1 MMSATF
7 ERPSEAGNQGQSAS
21 DTVDRTFSTGD
32 TCRLSL
38 DNPRGSVRVTAWDRP
53 EVHLVAT
60 KRLDASRGRFLAT
73 RVETRQDG
81 DAITIQTILDPS
93 DSYADR
99 VGLSGVAAEVVR
111 AFTDLLGANGSP
123 TEVDYDV
130 HVPKQSTI
138 DLKGVSSKLEVAGT
152 SGPLRVRVVSGSID
166 TQSVT
171 GSLDLGTV
179 SGEIDVRGVD
189 GQIRSESVSGSL
201 RVDGRLASLRAKT
214 VSGEIEVTG
223 SLAPDGSI
231 ELASVSGS
239 ASLQIPALTKATIT
253 LRGLSGDVQCDLPVT
268 VDRNHRG
275 PGIREWS
282 GRLNGGGSPIALRT
296 VSGSLR
302 LTALPVA
309 TGFESTP
316 ASSADSATTESASV
330 VAEPAEGTNQVDSTS
345 DGSEPA
351 TANEPTEMQILQALE
366 RGEVNVDEALR
377 RIDALRAQTS

>member
-1 MMSATF
+1 MSATF
-7 ERPSEAGNQGQSAS
+7 ERPSESGNQDQPTT
-21 DTVDRTFSTGD
+21 DPVDRTFDTGA
-32 TCRLSL
+32 TCRLIL
-38 DNPRGSVRVTAWDRP
+38 DNPRGSVKVTAWDRP

-60 KRLDASRGRFLAT
+60 KRLDASRARFLAT
-73 RVETRQDG
+73 RVEARQDG
-81 DAITIQTILDPS
+81 DAVTIQTVLDPN

-99 VGLSGVAAEVVR
+99 VGLTGVAAEVVR
-111 AFTDLLGANGSP
+111 AFTDLLGVNGSP

-130 HVPKQSTI
+130 HVPKQSTLE
-138 DLKGVSSKLEVAGT
+138 LKGVSSEFAVAGT

-179 SGEIDVRGVD
+179 SGEIDARGVES
-189 GQIRSESVSGSL
+189 QIRSESVSGSL
-201 RVDGRLASLRAKT
+201 RVEGHLASLRAKT

-223 SLAPDGSI
+223 SLSPDGSI

-239 ASLQIPALTKATIT
+239 ATLQIPAPTRATIV
-253 LRGLSGDVQCDLPVT
+253 LKGLSGDVHCDLPVS

-302 LTALPVA
+302 LTALQDGAVPEHA
-309 TGFESTP
+309 
-316 ASSADSATTESASV
+316 ASSSSDSGTTDSSPDAAGSAFGIS
-330 VAEPAEGTNQVDSTS
+330 QVELAS
-345 DGSEPA
+345 DEAARSSPD
-351 TANEPTEMQILQALE
+351 EPTEMQILQALE
-366 RGEVNVDEALR
+366 SGEVNVDEALR
-377 RIDALRAQTS
+377 RIDALRARTQ